1 MDSFELNKILGALLA
16 TCLAVLS
23 LNIAAGAVF
32 TPSKIEKPGYAI
44 VVPDVPAA
52 GEAAKPEPAEPI
64 AVRLAS
70 SDPKKG
76 ETAAKQCAACHT
88 FEKGGPN
95 RVGPNLFGIVD
106 RAKASVAG
114 FNYSAA
120 LKAKGGS
127 WTFDDL
133 DHFLDQPE
141 SVAAGHQYELCRPWP
156 RWAAR
161 RSDQFPAYTVG
172 QPGAAAQGGGS
183 GSSRTGRGEE
193 IDSKILGSVWRPGPK
208 ARPLPFWAK
217 VGRFGEMEYGK
228 LRAINVSGLGFSVKS
243 S

>member
-133 DHFLDQPE
+133 DHFLTNPKAWLPGTNM
-141 SVAAGHQYELCRPWP
+141 SYAGL
-156 RWAAR
+156 
-161 RSDQFPAYTVG
+161 
-172 QPGAAAQGGGS
+172 
-183 GSSRTGRGEE
+183 GRGGQRADL
-193 IDSKILGSVWRPGPK
+193 INFLHTLSDNPVPLPK
-208 ARPLPFWAK
+208 AAEAAPP
-217 VGRFGEMEYGK
+217 GRAAEK
-228 LRAINVSGLGFSVKS
+228 K
-243 S
+243 

>member
-44 VVPDVPAA
+44 VVPDIPAA
-52 GEAAKPEPAEPI
+52 GEAAKPEPVEPI

-76 ETAAKQCAACHT
+76 EATAKQCAACHT

-106 RAKASVAG
+106 RPKGSHAG

-120 LKAKGGS
+120 LKAKGGN

-133 DHFLDQPE
+133 DHFLTNPKAWLPGTNMGYAG
-141 SVAAGHQYELCRPWP
+141 VARGGQRADLINFLHTLSDNPVP
-156 RWAAR
+156 LPKAAE
-161 RSDQFPAYTVG
+161 
-172 QPGAAAQGGGS
+172 AAP
-183 GSSRTGRGEE
+183 
-193 IDSKILGSVWRPGPK
+193 PGPAAEK
-208 ARPLPFWAK
+208 
-217 VGRFGEMEYGK
+217 
-228 LRAINVSGLGFSVKS
+228 N
-243 S
+243 